1 MTLYP
6 KLIMDALA
14 TVTYAGTKKNL
25 VESGMVA
32 DTPSINGMKV
42 RVVLEFPRD
51 TDPFLKSTVKAAE
64 AAIHYHVSQDVEVEI
79 LTEFKSKPRPELE
92 KLLPHITLR
101 LNYSFDPET
110 DADTTDITVGE
121 LLLVVNSMLDRKTE
135 TEPENCFEELADY
148 LEEYGEFM
156 FECIFMM
163 LGMVGDKLKYEKG
176 ESL

>member
-1 MTLYP
+1 
-6 KLIMDALA
+6 
-14 TVTYAGTKKNL
+14 
-25 VESGMVA
+25 
-32 DTPSINGMKV
+32 MKMNI
-42 RVVLEFPRD
+42 
-51 TDPFLKSTVKAAE
+51 STVSPEHIRCQPAQQLLMQTPVRLYFKAVRKLVPEAE
-64 AAIHYHVSQDVEVEI
+64 KDVMKMWE
-79 LTEFKSKPRPELE
+79 ELE

>member
-1 MTLYP
+1 
-6 KLIMDALA
+6 
-14 TVTYAGTKKNL
+14 
-25 VESGMVA
+25 
-32 DTPSINGMKV
+32 MKMNI
-42 RVVLEFPRD
+42 
-51 TDPFLKSTVKAAE
+51 STVSPEHMRCQTAQQLLMQTPVRLYFKAVRKLVPEAE
-64 AAIHYHVSQDVEVEI
+64 KDVMKMWE
-79 LTEFKSKPRPELE
+79 ELE

-176 ESL
+176 EPL